1 MKNLLKTF
9 GLLAILS
16 VVFSGFTACSNTA
29 NTQKSQIDENAPA
42 SNTVETTAANSA
54 SVNDKSSDKSSE
66 YPPLPEKAA
75 QAEFKTLEGETTKIE
90 NLKGSVLL
98 LNLWA
103 TWCGP
108 CRKEMPELVAMEN
121 EFKEKG
127 FKVIGFNVDDETPEQ
142 IKPFAEDMKL
152 NYQLAW
158 ADENLYRELL
168 KVSKFNGIPQSF
180 LVDRQGHLRGVF
192 LGGSPKVVKEM
203 RENVE
208 KVVNEM

>member
-1 MKNLLKTF
+1 MKKLLKTF
-9 GLLAILS
+9 GFFLVLS
-16 VVFSGFTACSNTA
+16 VVFSSFSACSNATSS
-29 NTQKSQIDENAPA
+29 QKGAVDEK
-42 SNTVETTAANSA
+42 TTAGNVAATEGTPAQST
-54 SVNDKSSDKSSE
+54 DKSSE
-66 YPPLPEKAA
+66 YPPVPEKVA
-75 QAEFKTLEGETTKIE
+75 QAEFKTLEGEMTKVE
-90 NLKGSVLL
+90 NFKGSVVL

-121 EFKEKG
+121 EFKANG

-180 LVDRQGHLRGVF
+180 LIDRQGHLRGVF
-192 LGGSPKVVKEM
+192 LGGSPKVVREM

>member
-1 MKNLLKTF
+1 MNNLLKKI
-9 GLLAILS
+9 GLLAFLS
-16 VVFSGFTACSNTA
+16 VVFSSFFACSNT
-29 NTQKSQIDENAPA
+29 TSSQKSPGDEKAASGAAAGTETNSAPA
-42 SNTVETTAANSA
+42 A
-54 SVNDKSSDKSSE
+54 DKSSE
-66 YPPLPEKAA
+66 YPPVPEKVA
-75 QAEFKTLEGETTKIE
+75 QAEFRTLEGEMTKVE
-90 NLKGSVLL
+90 NFKGSVLL

-108 CRKEMPELVAMEN
+108 CRKEMPELIAMEN
-121 EFKEKG
+121 EFKANG

-180 LVDRQGHLRGVF
+180 LIDRQGHLRGVF
-192 LGGSPKVVKEM
+192 LGGSPKVVREM

-208 KVVNEM
+208 KVVGEM

>member
-9 GLLAILS
+9 GLFAILS
-16 VVFSGFTACSNTA
+16 IVFSGFSACSST
-29 NTQKSQIDENAPA
+29 TTSQKS
-42 SNTVETTAANSA
+42 SVEEKTAVNDSAETAANSA
-54 SVNDKSSDKSSE
+54 SAADKSSE
-66 YPPLPEKAA
+66 YPPVPEKVA
-75 QAEFKTLEGETTKIE
+75 QAEFKTLEGEMTKVE
-90 NLKGSVLL
+90 NFKGSVVL

-108 CRKEMPELVAMEN
+108 CRKEMPELIAMEN
-121 EFKEKG
+121 EFKANG
-127 FKVIGFNVDDETPEQ
+127 FKVIGLNVDSDETSEQ
-142 IKPFAEDMKL
+142 IESFAEDMKL
-152 NYQLAW
+152 NYQLAR

-192 LGGSPKVVKEM
+192 LGGSPKVVREM

>member
-1 MKNLLKTF
+1 V
-9 GLLAILS
+9 GDVVRS
-16 VVFSGFTACSNTA
+16 VPQGNARTGCNGKRIQA
-29 NTQKSQIDENAPA
+29 N
-42 SNTVETTAANSA
+42 
-54 SVNDKSSDKSSE
+54 
-66 YPPLPEKAA
+66 
-75 QAEFKTLEGETTKIE
+75 
-90 NLKGSVLL
+90 
-98 LNLWA
+98 
-103 TWCGP
+103 
-108 CRKEMPELVAMEN
+108 
-121 EFKEKG
+121 G

-180 LVDRQGHLRGVF
+180 LIDRQGHLRGVF

-208 KVVNEM
+208 KVVGEM

>member
-16 VVFSGFTACSNTA
+16 VVFSGFSACSNTA
-29 NTQKSQIDENAPA
+29 NPQKSQVDDNAPA
-42 SNTVETTAANSA
+42 SNTVEATAANSA
-54 SVNDKSSDKSSE
+54 PATDKSSE

-75 QAEFKTLEGETTKIE
+75 QGEFKTLEGETTKIE
-90 NLKGSVLL
+90 SLKGSVLL

-121 EFKEKG
+121 EYKEKG

-168 KVSKFNGIPQSF
+168 KISKFNGIPQSF

-192 LGGSPKVVKEM
+192 LGGSPKVIAQMK
-203 RENVE
+203 ENVE
-208 KVVNEM
+208 KVVSE

>member
-1 MKNLLKTF
+1 MRNILKTF

-16 VVFSGFTACSNTA
+16 VIFSGLTGCSNTA
-29 NTQKSQIDENAPA
+29 STQKAVNDENPA
-42 SNTVETTAANSA
+42 VANSA
-54 SVNDKSSDKSSE
+54 ETVANAAPAAGKSSE
-66 YPPLPEKAA
+66 YPPLPEKVA
-75 QAEFKTLEGETTKIE
+75 QAEFKTLEGETTNID
-90 NLKGSVLL
+90 NFKGNVVL

-121 EFKEKG
+121 EFKNKN
-127 FKVIGFNVDDETPEQ
+127 FKVVGFNVDDETPEQ

-192 LGGSPKVVKEM
+192 LGGSPKVVREM

>member
-1 MKNLLKTF
+1 MKKILKTF
-9 GLLAILS
+9 GSLAILS
-16 VVFSGFTACSNTA
+16 VVFSGFSACSSTSNSQQSTVDEKTSA
-29 NTQKSQIDENAPA
+29 NNKTE
-42 SNTVETTAANSA
+42 TAANSA
-54 SVNDKSSDKSSE
+54 SAENKSSE
-66 YPPLPEKAA
+66 YPPVPEKVA
-75 QAEFKTLEGETTKIE
+75 QAEYKTLEGETTKIE

-121 EFKEKG
+121 EFKSKG

-192 LGGSPKVVKEM
+192 LGGSPKVIKEM

-208 KVVNEM
+208 KVVAE

>member
-9 GLLAILS
+9 GALAVLS
-16 VVFSGFTACSNTA
+16 VVFSGFSACSSVATSQNGAVADKAAVNNAAGTA
-29 NTQKSQIDENAPA
+29 S
-42 SNTVETTAANSA
+42 NSA
-54 SVNDKSSDKSSE
+54 SSADKSSE
-66 YPPLPEKAA
+66 YPPVPEKVA
-75 QAEFKTLEGETTKIE
+75 QAEFKTLEGEMTKVE
-90 NLKGSVLL
+90 NFKGSVVL

-121 EFKEKG
+121 EFKANG

-180 LVDRQGHLRGVF
+180 LIDRQGHLRGVF
-192 LGGSPKVVKEM
+192 LGGSQKVVREM

-208 KVVNEM
+208 KVVGEM

>member
-16 VVFSGFTACSNTA
+16 VVLFGFAACSNTA
-29 NTQKSQIDENAPA
+29 NTQKSQVDEKNPANNAAEKTGANPAPA
-42 SNTVETTAANSA
+42 
-54 SVNDKSSDKSSE
+54 SDKSSE

-75 QAEFKTLEGETTKIE
+75 QAEFKTLEGEMTKIE
-90 NLKGSVLL
+90 NLKGNVLL

-127 FKVIGFNVDDETPEQ
+127 FKVIGFNVDNETPEQ

-152 NYQLAW
+152 NYQIAW

-180 LVDRQGHLRGVF
+180 LIDRQGHLRGVF

-208 KVVNEM
+208 KVVGE